1 MRIFF
6 PDVNVM
12 IYLIIVAVIVL
23 VVMYRYTSHKTFHR
37 NFMPKS
43 VCEHIIETSKN
54 FKFLKIPEVV
64 DGKPMEEIS
73 IYDEG
78 APVNQEL
85 WNLCEKYYIPL
96 ASKYG
101 LQLNYAFLRRYE
113 PGDRDDLIMH
123 FDDIVDAPTT
133 INILLSDPRDFEGG
147 DLYIF
152 NKNNTN
158 KILKQHGGD
167 MNIKQRKQF
176 IKECS
181 NMPVLNLRQGDA
193 VFYKGCELLHGVMPV
208 TSGKR
213 YVLGFFSTQ
222 TSTKLP
228 SFY

>member
-12 IYLIIVAVIVL
+12 VYLFILAVILL
-23 VVMYRYTSHKTFHR
+23 VIFHRYKSYKTFHR
-37 NFMPKS
+37 NIVPKT
-43 VCEHIIETSKN
+43 VCENIIETSKT
-54 FKFLKIPEVV
+54 FTFMKTPEVV

-85 WNLCEKYYIPL
+85 WNMCEKYYTPL

-101 LQLNYAFLRRYE
+101 LRLNYAFLRRYE
-113 PGDRDDLIMH
+113 PGDRNDLIMH
-123 FDDIVDAPTT
+123 FDDEIDAPTT
-133 INILLSDPRDFEGG
+133 INILLSDTKDFEGG

-152 NKNNTN
+152 NKNNTA

-167 MNIKQRKQF
+167 MNIRQREQF

-181 NMPVLNLRQGDA
+181 HMPVLNLTQGDA
-193 VFYKGCELLHGVMPV
+193 VYYKGSELLHGVLPV
-208 TSGKR
+208 TKGER
-213 YVLGFFSTQ
+213 YVLGFFS
-222 TSTKLP
+222 SII
-228 SFY
+228 S